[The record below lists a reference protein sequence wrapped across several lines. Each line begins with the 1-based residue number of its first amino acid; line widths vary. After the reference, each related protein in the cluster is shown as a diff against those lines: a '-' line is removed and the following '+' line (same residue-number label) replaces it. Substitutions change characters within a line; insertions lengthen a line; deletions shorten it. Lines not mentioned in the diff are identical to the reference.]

1 MTENMLKPGENINA
15 NDFHK
20 LKVIGRGAFAKVYLV
35 QHKQTKAYYAMKI
48 LKKAQLIE
56 KNLWKKTIGKFYKIT
71 FFSILFI
78 FQFLMLNFSI
88 L

>member
-1 MTENMLKPGENINA
+1 MLKPGELISA

-56 KNLWKKTIGKFYKIT
+56 KNLWKKTIAER
-71 FFSILFI
+71 SILEQVESPYIVKLHYAF
-78 FQFLMLNFSI
+78 
-88 L
+88 